1 MPLFLN
7 RQCDGTLGWHPATDG
22 LRGTDAY
29 PASGAR
35 AAGPLAAMTFSTPFG
50 ERWTKLLMASGDR
63 TLFAA
68 LSRPQL
74 AAGCASHRRLCH

>member
-1 MPLFLN
+1 
-7 RQCDGTLGWHPATDG
+7 
-22 LRGTDAY
+22 
-29 PASGAR
+29 
-35 AAGPLAAMTFSTPFG
+35 MTFSTPFG

-74 AAGCASHRRLCH
+74 AAGCASHRRYCH